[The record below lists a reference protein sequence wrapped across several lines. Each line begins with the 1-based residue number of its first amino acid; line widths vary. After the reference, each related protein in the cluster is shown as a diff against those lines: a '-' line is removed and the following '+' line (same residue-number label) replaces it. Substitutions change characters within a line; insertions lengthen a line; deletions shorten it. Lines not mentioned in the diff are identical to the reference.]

1 MKENL
6 SIGQLAKLTDC
17 RVVTI
22 RYYEKVGLLPEPR
35 RSAGGHRVYGPEH
48 LRRLAFVRKGRELGF
63 PLDAVRSLLDLVERK
78 EEPCAAVDA
87 ITEAHLAE
95 VRAKIADLKALEG
108 ILQGL
113 LRRCGHTTVCEC
125 EILGALL
132 PSDTGQERR
141 AKLS

>member
-1 MKENL
+1 M
-6 SIGQLAKLTDC
+6 
-17 RVVTI
+17 VTI
-22 RYYEKVGLLPEPR
+22 RYYEQVGLLPEPR

-48 LRRLAFVRKGRELGF
+48 LRRLAFIRKGRELGF

-78 EEPCAAVDA
+78 EEPCATVDA
-87 ITEAHLAE
+87 ITETHLAE
-95 VRAKIADLKALEG
+95 VRAKIADLKSLEG

>member
-1 MKENL
+1 M
-6 SIGQLAKLTDC
+6 
-17 RVVTI
+17 VTI
-22 RYYEKVGLLPEPR
+22 RYYEQVGLLPEPR

-48 LRRLAFVRKGRELGF
+48 LRRLAFIRKGRELGF

-78 EEPCAAVDA
+78 EEPCATVDA
-87 ITEAHLAE
+87 ITETHLAE
-95 VRAKIADLKALEG
+95 VRAKIADLKSLEG

-132 PSDTGQERR
+132 PPDTGQERR